1 MLIRI
6 CGKDYEGRV
15 FYNAN
20 VQGDVSA
27 IFYGELDKE
36 DVEEILDA
44 DSIGVLD
51 NNGVLVGD
59 YALIKWRRIELVDGG
74 VQILWQTYVVGEVNT
89 LKERIAALESDNSS
103 LRQENEDLTD
113 ALLELAEIVG
123 N

>member
-1 MLIRI
+1 M
-6 CGKDYEGRV
+6 